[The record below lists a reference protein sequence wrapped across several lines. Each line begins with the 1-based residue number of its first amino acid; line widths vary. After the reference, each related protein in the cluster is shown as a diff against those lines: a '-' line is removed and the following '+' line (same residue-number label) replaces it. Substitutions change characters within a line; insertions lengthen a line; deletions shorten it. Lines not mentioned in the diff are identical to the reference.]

1 MVHFKYQYHSFQQ
14 YIQDFATAFETE
26 VMNDT
31 VWLPQHFG
39 EGYMKWVH
47 LGKGLD
53 VLVNECSLKTDVHFL
68 RQANSNELYSLRF
81 DEAKHIQ
88 KLKVRLDDGAME
100 ETDTLYAGAFLAD
113 TREQAEYATSAG
125 TETRCINIFFT
136 PEGLLNHTGLP
147 SNSEVLQQYW
157 AFQSGALKFEVLNM
171 EYREL
176 MEEIFDLRETQPLY
190 KAIFQNRIMLLV
202 EYYLRSLYQK
212 MGAKANM
219 AGLDDADIKSLMMV
233 ESVLVKDLSAPPPT
247 VKELSRIALM
257 SETRLK
263 TQFKKVYKRS
273 LHEYYHRN
281 KMIKA
286 RKMLLSGKHSVKET
300 GTSLG
305 FQNLSNF
312 TIAFKKAFHLLP
324 SELL

>member
-1 MVHFKYQYHSFQQ
+1 MLHFNYQYRSFEEYLQN
-14 YIQDFATAFETE
+14 FAKAFESE
-26 VMNDT
+26 VVNNT
-31 VWLPQHFG
+31 VWLPQHLG
-39 EGYMKWVH
+39 EGYMKWVP
-47 LGKGLD
+47 LGGGLN
-53 VLVNECSLKTDVHFL
+53 VLVNECILKTDVHFL
-68 RQANSNELYSLRF
+68 RQANANEVYSLRF

-88 KLKVRLDDGAME
+88 KLKVRLDDGAMK
-100 ETDTLYAGAFLAD
+100 ETDTLYAGTFLAD
-113 TREQAEYATSAG
+113 TREQAEYSTSSG

-136 PEGLLNHTGLP
+136 PDGLLNHTGLT
-147 SNSEVLQQYW
+147 SSSELLQQYW
-157 AFQSGALKFEVLNM
+157 TLQSGALKFEVLNM

-212 MGAKANM
+212 MGAKANL
-219 AGLDDADIKSLMMV
+219 AGLDDADIKSLMLV
-233 ESVLVKDLSAPPPT
+233 ESVLIRDLTAPPPS